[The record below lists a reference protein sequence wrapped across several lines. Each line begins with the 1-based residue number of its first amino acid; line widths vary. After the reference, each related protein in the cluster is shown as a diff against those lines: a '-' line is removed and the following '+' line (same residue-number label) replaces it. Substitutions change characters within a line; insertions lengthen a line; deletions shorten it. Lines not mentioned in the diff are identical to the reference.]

1 MIFFIGF
8 ITIKLINMKIIL
20 ESIILCFVILF
31 SGNIQA
37 QRITEI
43 GLTGGGIR
51 FYPEAQ
57 HLGSSLNNRMDNG
70 WGWSAGVFFEDHW
83 KSKIHQVVELNYYNL
98 SGDVFLQKNP
108 LGPGGYGGEQPVYGN
123 FDNTSFNHL
132 AVSGGIKYFFTP
144 KLFAFPAIE
153 AARAL
158 NADVDVNK
166 TTFNLKLGAGV
177 DLRGVDVLLEYAYGL
192 NYQRMIYDPTVP
204 FVSTH
209 RNKYLQLKVQVPVHR
224 FK

>member
-1 MIFFIGF
+1 MTTAFKTIAFFS
-8 ITIKLINMKIIL
+8 LIIL
-20 ESIILCFVILF
+20 AF
-31 SGNIQA
+31 STNA

-108 LGPGGYGGEQPVYGN
+108 LGPGGQGGEQPVYGN

-144 KLFAFPAIE
+144 KLFAYPEIGVAPTPGYTGWFQDDYIGTTRSTVKVHYISKLYYSTQAFYKDF
-153 AARAL
+153 AL
-158 NADVDVNK
+158 RDFRVTFWSSGILEENK
-166 TTFNLKLGAGV
+166 ISV
-177 DLRGVDVLLEYAYGL
+177 DL
-192 NYQRMIYDPTVP
+192 
-204 FVSTH
+204 
-209 RNKYLQLKVQVPVHR
+209 
-224 FK
+224 

>member
-1 MIFFIGF
+1 
-8 ITIKLINMKIIL
+8 MKKIL
-20 ESIILCFVILF
+20 NLGLLLFLLFVSYNLH
-31 SGNIQA
+31 A

-43 GLTGGGIR
+43 GLSGGGIR

-57 HLGSSLNNRMDNG
+57 HLGSSLNNRVDNG

-83 KSKIHQVVELNYYNL
+83 KPKIHQVVELNYYNL
-98 SGDVFLQKNP
+98 SSDVFLQKNP

-132 AVSGGIKYFFTP
+132 AVSGGIKYFLTP
-144 KLFAFPAIE
+144 KLFAYPAFE

-158 NADVDVNK
+158 NSDVDINK
-166 TTFNLKLGAGV
+166 TTFHLKLGAGV
-177 DLRGVDVLLEYAYGL
+177 DLSGVDILMEYSYGL

-204 FVSTH
+204 FVITH
-209 RNKYLQLKVQVPVHR
+209 RNKFLQLKIQVPIYR
-224 FK
+224 FR

>member
-1 MIFFIGF
+1 
-8 ITIKLINMKIIL
+8 
-20 ESIILCFVILF
+20 
-31 SGNIQA
+31 
-37 QRITEI
+37 
-43 GLTGGGIR
+43 
-51 FYPEAQ
+51 
-57 HLGSSLNNRMDNG
+57 MDNG

-83 KSKIHQVVELNYYNL
+83 KPKIHQVVELNYYNL
-98 SGDVFLQKNP
+98 SSDVFLQKNP

-132 AVSGGIKYFFTP
+132 AVSGGIKYFLTP
-144 KLFAFPAIE
+144 KLFAYPAFE

-166 TTFNLKLGAGV
+166 TTFHLKLGAGV
-177 DLRGVDVLLEYAYGL
+177 DLRGVDILLEYAYGL
-192 NYQRMIYDPTVP
+192 KYQRTIYDPTVP

-209 RNKYLQLKVQVPVHR
+209 RNKYLQLKIQVPLYR

>member
-1 MIFFIGF
+1 MKTIFKTIAFFIA
-8 ITIKLINMKIIL
+8 I
-20 ESIILCFVILF
+20 VF
-31 SGNIQA
+31 SCTVQA

-51 FYPEAQ
+51 FYPEPQ
-57 HLGSSLNNRMDNG
+57 HLGSSLNNQMDNG

-108 LGPGGYGGEQPVYGN
+108 LGPGGQGGEQPVYGN

-132 AVSGGIKYFFTP
+132 AVSGGIKYFLTP
-144 KLFAFPAIE
+144 KLFAYPAFE

-166 TTFNLKLGAGV
+166 TTFNLKLGAGI
-177 DLRGVDVLLEYAYGL
+177 DLRGVDIMLEYAYGL
-192 NYQRMIYDPTVP
+192 KYQRTIYDPTVP

-209 RNKYLQLKVQVPVHR
+209 RNKYLQLKIQVPVHR
-224 FK
+224 FR

>member
-1 MIFFIGF
+1 
-8 ITIKLINMKIIL
+8 
-20 ESIILCFVILF
+20 
-31 SGNIQA
+31 
-37 QRITEI
+37 
-43 GLTGGGIR
+43 
-51 FYPEAQ
+51 
-57 HLGSSLNNRMDNG
+57 
-70 WGWSAGVFFEDHW
+70 
-83 KSKIHQVVELNYYNL
+83 VVELNYYNL

-108 LGPGGYGGEQPVYGN
+108 LGPWSPNDGTGRQPVYGN

-144 KLFAFPAIE
+144 KLFAYPAIE

-177 DLRGVDVLLEYAYGL
+177 DLRGVDILLEYAYGL
-192 NYQRMIYDPTVP
+192 KYQRTIYDPVVP

-209 RNKYLQLKVQVPVHR
+209 RNKYLQLKIQVPVYR
-224 FK
+224 FR

>member
-1 MIFFIGF
+1 MVCAFLMAGS
-8 ITIKLINMKIIL
+8 L
-20 ESIILCFVILF
+20 
-31 SGNIQA
+31 QA
-37 QRITEI
+37 QRITET

-83 KSKIHQVVELNYYNL
+83 KPKIHQVVELNYYNL
-98 SGDVFLQKNP
+98 SSDVFLQKNP
-108 LGPGGYGGEQPVYGN
+108 LGPWSPNDGTGRQPVYGN

-132 AVSGGIKYFFTP
+132 AVSGGIKFFFTP
-144 KLFAFPAIE
+144 KLFAYPAFE
-153 AARAL
+153 VARAL

-166 TTFNLKLGAGV
+166 TTFHLKLGAGV
-177 DLRGVDVLLEYAYGL
+177 DLRGVDILLEYAYGL
-192 NYQRMIYDPTVP
+192 KYQRMIYDPAVP

-209 RNKYLQLKVQVPVHR
+209 RNKYLQLKIQVPIYR
-224 FK
+224 FR

>member
-1 MIFFIGF
+1 MKTIRTTIIIF
-8 ITIKLINMKIIL
+8 LL
-20 ESIILCFVILF
+20 FVNYSVF
-31 SGNIQA
+31 A

-57 HLGSSLNNRMDNG
+57 HLGSNLNNRMDNG

-83 KSKIHQVVELNYYNL
+83 KPKIHQVVELNYYNL

-108 LGPGGYGGEQPVYGN
+108 LGPGGYDGEQPVYGN

-144 KLFAFPAIE
+144 KLFAFPAVE
-153 AARAL
+153 VARAL
-158 NADVDVNK
+158 NTDVDANK

-177 DLRGVDVLLEYAYGL
+177 DLRGVDILLEYAYGL
-192 NYQRMIYDPTVP
+192 NYQRTVYDPAVP

-209 RNKYLQLKVQVPVHR
+209 RNKYLQLKVQVPIYKFR
-224 FK
+224 

>member
-43 GLTGGGIR
+43 GLSGGGIR

-57 HLGSSLNNRMDNG
+57 HLGSSLNNRVDNG

-83 KSKIHQVVELNYYNL
+83 KPKIHQVVELNYYNL
-98 SGDVFLQKNP
+98 SSDVFLQKNP
-108 LGPGGYGGEQPVYGN
+108 LGPGGYGGEQPVY
-123 FDNTSFNHL
+123 
-132 AVSGGIKYFFTP
+132 
-144 KLFAFPAIE
+144 
-153 AARAL
+153 
-158 NADVDVNK
+158 
-166 TTFNLKLGAGV
+166 
-177 DLRGVDVLLEYAYGL
+177 
-192 NYQRMIYDPTVP
+192 
-204 FVSTH
+204 
-209 RNKYLQLKVQVPVHR
+209 
-224 FK
+224 

>member
-1 MIFFIGF
+1 VKTIFK
-8 ITIKLINMKIIL
+8 TIAFFSLIIL
-20 ESIILCFVILF
+20 AF
-31 SGNIQA
+31 STNA

-43 GLTGGGIR
+43 GLSGGGIR

-108 LGPGGYGGEQPVYGN
+108 LGPGGQGGEQPVYGN

-144 KLFAFPAIE
+144 KLFVYPAIE
-153 AARAL
+153 VARAL

-166 TTFNLKLGAGV
+166 TTFNLKLGAGI
-177 DLRGVDVLLEYAYGL
+177 DLRGVDILLEYAYGL
-192 NYQRMIYDPTVP
+192 KYQRTIYDPAVP
-204 FVSTH
+204 FVTTH
-209 RNKYLQLKVQVPVHR
+209 RNKYLQLKIQVPIHR
-224 FK
+224 LK